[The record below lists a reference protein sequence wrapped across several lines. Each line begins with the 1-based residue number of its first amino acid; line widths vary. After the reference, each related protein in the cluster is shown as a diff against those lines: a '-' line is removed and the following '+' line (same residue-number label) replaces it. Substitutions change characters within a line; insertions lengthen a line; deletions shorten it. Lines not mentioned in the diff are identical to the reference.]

1 MIRKEADEQK
11 VKLQKMKDDGKD
23 EYDVRKMA
31 EVLQEQSHIFSISLY
46 NIKDRPYRRL
56 NDNIDFKYKIHLLIT
71 HTQRKYYG

>member
-31 EVLQEQSHIFSISLY
+31 EVLQEQSHVYIPFLKITL
-46 NIKDRPYRRL
+46 K
-56 NDNIDFKYKIHLLIT
+56 IDLIVV
-71 HTQRKYYG
+71 